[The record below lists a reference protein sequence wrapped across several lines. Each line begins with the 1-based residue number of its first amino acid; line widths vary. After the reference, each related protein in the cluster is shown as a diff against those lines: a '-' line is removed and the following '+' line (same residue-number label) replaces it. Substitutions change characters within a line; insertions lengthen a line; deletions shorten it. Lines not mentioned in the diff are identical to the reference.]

1 MKRMLATLRAII
13 ATISL
18 SVPLLTVAQTA
29 SLSLEQGIYVE
40 KHEQCKS
47 APNAAILSWDGFTFA
62 GAHSSRCRSQ
72 IAHLEKNRYHVE
84 LTCSARGDGSTDP
97 MDTDYRETF
106 ELTRISNTRFRRSRS
121 GREATTYR
129 WCVVPDIQ
137 RER

>member
-1 MKRMLATLRAII
+1 MKAFPIGTLILALAGLFLPSDAIGQSPSITLRSG
-13 ATISL
+13 TYVL
-18 SVPLLTVAQTA
+18 DGVACQDP
-29 SLSLEQGIYVE
+29 
-40 KHEQCKS
+40 
-47 APNAAILSWDGFTFA
+47 PNAAILSWDGFTFS

-72 IAHLEKNRYHVE
+72 IAHLEKKRYQVK

-106 ELTRISNTRFRRSRS
+106 ELTRISNTRFRISRS

-129 WCVVPDIQ
+129 WCIVPGIQ